1 MNLISRIT
9 EPELMTNLKQVVGF
23 DSAEREKSI
32 ESFLYVYRA
41 MCDVT
46 KKKIIDLGCGSG
58 KFLIKFAQEF
68 PHIVITG
75 YDGSAEMVEIAKQ
88 NVKDAGL
95 ENRIEIKH
103 SMFLDIPITECD
115 CVISSGTLHHSH
127 DPLEFWESIKRIVND
142 KTQIYIMDML
152 RPVDE
157 NKVIDIVNSLA
168 KHENEY
174 FKIDLYNSLKA
185 AFTKQEIE
193 KQLKQVSLTL
203 KIVVTRHKQFGELV
217 FLFRNVNE

>member
-1 MNLISRIT
+1 MNLVSRIT
-9 EPELMTNLKQVVGF
+9 EPELMTNLNHVVGF
-23 DSAEREKSI
+23 DSAKREKSI
-32 ESFLYVYRA
+32 EAFLYMYRA
-41 MCDVT
+41 MCDIT
-46 KKKIIDLGCGSG
+46 KTKIIDLGCGSG
-58 KFLIKFAQEF
+58 KYLIKFAQEF
-68 PHIVITG
+68 PHVVIIG

-103 SMFLDIPITECD
+103 SMFLNIPITECD

-127 DPLEFWESIKRIVND
+127 DPLEFWKSIKRIVND
-142 KTQIYIMDML
+142 KTQIYVMDML
-152 RPVDE
+152 RPVNE

-185 AFTKQEIE
+185 AFTEHEIKE
-193 KQLKQVSLTL
+193 QLKQVGLAL
-203 KIVVTRHKQFGELV
+203 KIVVTRHEQFGELV